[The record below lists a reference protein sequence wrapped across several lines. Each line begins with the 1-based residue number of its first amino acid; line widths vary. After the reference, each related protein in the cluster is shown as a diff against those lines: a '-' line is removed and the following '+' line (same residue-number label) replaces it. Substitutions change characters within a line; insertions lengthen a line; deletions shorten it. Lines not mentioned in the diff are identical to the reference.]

1 VKILVTGSSGYLGA
15 ALAARLRRDGH
26 TVVGLDPR
34 PGPETAHVASVADRS
49 VVASLL
55 RDEGIDAIV
64 HAGAL
69 HKPDVVRRTASEFV
83 AVNVQGTLNLLEEAT
98 ARGSKVDRF
107 VFTSTTSVMITKEM
121 RDERDARRAPAR
133 ARWLTEE
140 SGRLAPRNIY
150 GVTKLAA
157 ENLATM
163 FHGASGL
170 PIVIL
175 RTSRFFPEEDDMAHT
190 MAETGPNAKA
200 NELLFSRLSLDDVV
214 ESHVRALARAPEL
227 GHDLLIVSA
236 RTPFVEADCEELARD
251 AGAVVERYFP
261 RYPEIYR
268 RLGWSMFRSID
279 RVYVSAMAERR
290 LGWSPQLNFAERLG
304 ELERGLGRPVD

>member
-1 VKILVTGSSGYLGA
+1 MKILVTGSSGHLGA

-26 TVVGLDPR
+26 AVVGLDPS
-34 PGPETAHVASVADRS
+34 PGPETTIRASVADRS
-49 VVASLL
+49 TVASAIHDH
-55 RDEGIDAIV
+55 RVDAIV

-69 HKPDVVRRTASEFV
+69 HKPDVARRSASDFV

-121 RDERDARRAPAR
+121 RDERDARRPPTR
-133 ARWLTEE
+133 ARWMTEE

-163 FHGASGL
+163 FHNSSGL

-190 MAETGPNAKA
+190 MVQTGPNAKA
-200 NELLFSRLSLDDVV
+200 NELLFSRSSLDDVV
-214 ESHVRALARAPEL
+214 ESHVLALARAPEL
-227 GHDLLIVSA
+227 RHDLLIVSA
-236 RTPFVEADCEELARD
+236 RTPFVEADCDELATN
-251 AGAVVERYFP
+251 APQVVERYFP

-268 RLGWSMFRSID
+268 RLGWSMFHSID
-279 RVYVSAMAERR
+279 RVYVSQRAEHR
-290 LGWSPQLNFAERLG
+290 LGWTPRQNFGDKLD
-304 ELERGLGRPVD
+304 ELERELC